1 MNKFSE
7 YVSQSMAATGFCVID
22 SVIAFKLRQDIW
34 LDARQCSGDFAL
46 ARKRGF
52 STPAGAAEYLLRLDG
67 VDHDLQV
74 FSRNAHGL
82 KERLEWIVGLSVAA
96 LVPQSDLQG
105 VVMPLDIQPKPA
117 TAQRGDVHAGLA
129 TKEGPRTCSE
139 CNWLSQTGRCLAS
152 DESGIEQPL
161 QKEPRRCRAF
171 RPHFESLDAQTGA
184 QLWPELF
191 IKEIHHGA

>member
-1 MNKFSE
+1 MSKFNEYLHQSLAASGLVVVDSE
-7 YVSQSMAATGFCVID
+7 VAAR
-22 SVIAFKLRQDIW
+22 LRRDLW
-34 LDARQCSGDFAL
+34 PDFRQASGDFGL
-46 ARKRGF
+46 ERKRGI
-52 STPAGAAEYLLRLDG
+52 STPVGAHEYLLRLAG
-67 VDHDLQV
+67 VDHDLQLLA
-74 FSRNAHGL
+74 RHPHGL
-82 KERLEWIVGLSVAA
+82 LERVQWITGMDVVSLHPMA
-96 LVPQSDLQG
+96 DLQG
-105 VVMPLDIQPKPA
+105 TVQPLDIAPKPA
-117 TAQRGDVHAGLA
+117 LAPRGDVHAGMT

-171 RPHFESLDAQTGA
+171 RPHFEAIDARTGA